1 MRSLKPRLAPFLL
14 LWIPLALV
22 GLGTGALVEFMRAS
36 ETLQREGTTLHRI
49 VSQRVD
55 QHDAH
60 LTSLAAVLASSNAES
75 ASFRAVIEA
84 MQRFYPRIAAV
95 ELIEVDLSAGAPVG
109 GAPSSLSDFD
119 PAALAGRVGDLAPGQ
134 AVTLTS
140 RSGSP
145 FYTLIKRV
153 PDAGHGSRAL
163 VLVIDARLL
172 TEPEG
177 GLPDDAALK
186 LSDAA
191 GKAIVQHGWPL
202 PAGTWIPDL
211 SFEKALGSRSQ
222 PLVLALARR
231 PAPAELLPPGLLFG
245 WPVAAG
251 LGLFLLLA
259 VLRERRASRRAREAV
274 RLHEHDAK
282 LAHAMRVNTVG
293 EMASGIAHEIT
304 QPLTAILSQSQAGLR
319 LAQSGGAVPGDLL
332 GVLEANVRHARRAA
346 EILERLR
353 AYVTRREPQRQRNDL
368 NRIVSNVVE
377 LSQRDLQERDITL
390 RLELS
395 QPGPQALLD
404 RVSIEQVV
412 HNLVRNAAEAVEA
425 MPAGR
430 REIVLATRLV
440 DGDAEIAVADD
451 GPGIAEADM
460 ARLFEPF
467 FTTKSSGMGL
477 GLPLCERLVEAAGG
491 RVAARNGPE
500 RGAVFTVR
508 FPALAAEL
516 GMAAE

>member
-1 MRSLKPRLAPFLL
+1 MKPRLVPFLL
-14 LWIPLALV
+14 FWIPLALA
-22 GLGTGALVEFMRAS
+22 GLGLGAVVEFMRAS
-36 ETLQREGTTLHRI
+36 EALQREGTTLYRI

-95 ELIEVDLSAGAPVG
+95 ELVEADTAAHALVG
-109 GAPSSLSDFD
+109 GAPSSLGDFD
-119 PAALAGRVGDLAPGQ
+119 PAALAARLGELAPGQ
-134 AVTLTS
+134 AVTIAS

-145 FYTLIKRV
+145 FYALVKRV
-153 PDAGHGSRAL
+153 PDAGSGPRAL

-172 TEPEG
+172 SEPEG
-177 GLPDDAALK
+177 GLPDDAALR
-186 LSDAA
+186 LSDAT
-191 GKAIVQHGWPL
+191 GKGIVQHGWPL
-202 PAGTWIPDL
+202 LSQRWTPAFFFG
-211 SFEKALGSRSQ
+211 KALGSRSQ
-222 PLVLALARR
+222 PLVLELARR
-231 PAPAELLPPGLLFG
+231 PVLAELMPLVLLFG
-245 WPVAAG
+245 WPLVSG
-251 LGLFLLLA
+251 LGLFLLLT

-274 RLHEHDAK
+274 RLHEHDAR

-319 LAQSGGAVPGDLL
+319 LARSGEAAPGDLV
-332 GVLEANVRHARRAA
+332 GVLEANVRHARRAG

-353 AYVTRREPQRQRNDL
+353 AYVTRREPQRRPNDL
-368 NRIVSNVVE
+368 NRIVRNVVE
-377 LSQRDLQERDITL
+377 LSQRDLEERGVTL

-425 MPAGR
+425 VPAGR
-430 REIVLATRLV
+430 REVVLATRIV
-440 DGDAEIAVADD
+440 DGESEIAVSDD

-467 FTTKSSGMGL
+467 FTTKSGGMGL
-477 GLPLCERLVEAAGG
+477 GLPLCERLVELAGG
-491 RVAARNGPE
+491 RIAAHNGPE

-516 GMAAE
+516 GVAAE

>member
-1 MRSLKPRLAPFLL
+1 MEFLTPRLAPFLL
-14 LWIPLALV
+14 LWIPLALA
-22 GLGTGALVEFMRAS
+22 GLGLGAGAEFMRAGDA
-36 ETLQREGTTLHRI
+36 LQREGTTLHRI
-49 VSQRVD
+49 VSQRVE

-95 ELIEVDLSAGAPVG
+95 ELIETASAGNVP
-109 GAPSSLSDFD
+109 PSLADFD
-119 PAALAGRVGDLAPGQ
+119 PAMLSARVRALAPGQ
-134 AVTLTS
+134 AVTLAS

-145 FYTLIKRV
+145 FYAVVKRV
-153 PDAGHGSRAL
+153 PDVGHGPRAL

-177 GLPDDAALK
+177 GFRRDAALK
-186 LSDAA
+186 LGDTA
-191 GKAIVQHGWPL
+191 GNAIVQRDWSP
-202 PAGTWIPDL
+202 PAGRWIPNI

-222 PLVLALARR
+222 PLVLELARR
-231 PAPAELLPPGLLFG
+231 PTLAELLPPILLFG
-245 WPVAAG
+245 WPIAAG

-274 RLHEHDAK
+274 RLHEHDAR

-319 LAQSGGAVPGDLL
+319 LSRSGDAAPGDLV
-332 GVLEANVRHARRAA
+332 GVLEANVRHARRAG

-353 AYVTRREPQRQRNDL
+353 TYVTRREPQRQPQDL

-377 LSQRDLQERDITL
+377 LSQRDLQERGVTL
-390 RLELS
+390 RLDLS
-395 QPGPQALLD
+395 EPGPQALLD

-412 HNLVRNAAEAVEA
+412 HNLVRNAAEAVEG
-425 MPAGR
+425 MPAGC

-440 DGDAEIAVADD
+440 DGAAEITVADD

-477 GLPLCERLVEAAGG
+477 GLPLCERLVESAGG
-491 RVAARNGPE
+491 RIVVRNGPE
-500 RGAVFTVR
+500 RGAIFIVR
-508 FPALAAEL
+508 FPALATEL

>member
-1 MRSLKPRLAPFLL
+1 MTPRLAPFLL
-14 LWIPLALV
+14 LWIPLALA
-22 GLGTGALVEFMRAS
+22 GLGLGAGVEFMRAGDA
-36 ETLQREGTTLHRI
+36 LQREGTTLHRI
-49 VSQRVD
+49 VSQRVE

-95 ELIEVDLSAGAPVG
+95 ELIET
-109 GAPSSLSDFD
+109 APSGGMLPSLRDFD
-119 PAALAGRVGDLAPGQ
+119 PAALAARVAALVPGQ
-134 AVTLTS
+134 AVTLPS
-140 RSGSP
+140 RTGSP
-145 FYTLIKRV
+145 FYALVKRV
-153 PDAGHGSRAL
+153 PDAGHGPRAL

-186 LSDAA
+186 LSDTA
-191 GKAIVQHGWPL
+191 GAAIVQQGWPL
-202 PAGTWIPDL
+202 SAGSWVPEL

-222 PLVLALARR
+222 PLALALARR
-231 PAPAELLPPGLLFG
+231 PALAELLPPGLLLG
-245 WPVAAG
+245 WPIAAG
-251 LGLFLLLA
+251 LSLYLLLT

-274 RLHEHDAK
+274 RLHEHDAR

-319 LAQSGGAVPGDLL
+319 LATSGEATPGELV
-332 GVLEANVRHARRAA
+332 GVLEANVRHARRAG

-353 AYVTRREPQRQRNDL
+353 AYVTRREPQRQPNDL

-377 LSQRDLQERDITL
+377 LSQRDLQERGVTL
-390 RLELS
+390 RLQLS
-395 QPGPQALLD
+395 EPGPQALLD

-425 MPAGR
+425 MPAAR
-430 REIVLATRLV
+430 REIVLATRLA
-440 DGDAEIAVADD
+440 DGEAEITVTDE

-477 GLPLCERLVEAAGG
+477 GLPLCERLVESAGG
-491 RVAARNGPE
+491 RIVVDNGPE
-500 RGAVFTVR
+500 RGAIFIVR
-508 FPALAAEL
+508 FPALATEL

>member
-1 MRSLKPRLAPFLL
+1 MRSLKPRLVPFLL
-14 LWIPLALV
+14 LWIPLALT
-22 GLGTGALVEFMRAS
+22 GLGIGGVVEFMRAS
-36 ETLQREGTTLHRI
+36 DAFQREGTTLHRI
-49 VSQRVD
+49 VSQRVE

-84 MQRFYPRIAAV
+84 MQRFYPRVAAV
-95 ELIEVDLSAGAPVG
+95 ELIETLSSG
-109 GAPSSLSDFD
+109 GVLPSLRDFD
-119 PAALAGRVGDLAPGQ
+119 PAALVARVAALVPGQ
-134 AVTLTS
+134 AVTLPS
-140 RSGSP
+140 RTGSP
-145 FYTLIKRV
+145 SYALVKRV
-153 PDAGHGSRAL
+153 PDAGHGPRAL

-177 GLPDDAALK
+177 GLPEEAALR
-186 LSDAA
+186 LSDAN
-191 GKAIVQHGWPL
+191 GTAIFERGWPL
-202 PAGTWIPDL
+202 PAAGISEL

-222 PLVLALARR
+222 PLALALARR
-231 PAPAELLPPGLLFG
+231 PALAELLPPGLLFG
-245 WPVAAG
+245 WPIAAG
-251 LGLFLLLA
+251 LGLFLLLT
-259 VLRERRASRRAREAV
+259 VLRERRASRRAREAM
-274 RLHEHDAK
+274 RLHEHDAR

-319 LAQSGGAVPGDLL
+319 LAKSGEAAPGDLV
-332 GVLEANVRHARRAA
+332 GVLEANVRHARRAG

-353 AYVTRREPQRQRNDL
+353 AYVTRREPQRQPQDL

-377 LSQRDLQERDITL
+377 LSQRDLQERGVAL
-390 RLELS
+390 RLDLS
-395 QPGPQALLD
+395 EPGPQALLD

-425 MPAGR
+425 MPAER
-430 REIVLATRLV
+430 REIVLTTRLV
-440 DGDAEIAVADD
+440 DGEAEITVTDD

-460 ARLFEPF
+460 VRLFEPF

-477 GLPLCERLVEAAGG
+477 GLPLCERLVETAGG
-491 RVAARNGPE
+491 RIAVRNGPE
-500 RGAVFTVR
+500 RGAVFTVC
-508 FPALAAEL
+508 FPALAIEL

>member
-1 MRSLKPRLAPFLL
+1 MKSLTPRLAPFLL
-14 LWIPLALV
+14 LWVPLALA
-22 GLGTGALVEFMRAS
+22 GLGLGAAVEFMRAS
-36 ETLQREGTTLHRI
+36 EALQREGTTLHRI
-49 VSQRVD
+49 VSQRVE

-95 ELIEVDLSAGAPVG
+95 ELIETASAGSVP
-109 GAPSSLSDFD
+109 PSLADFD
-119 PAALAGRVGDLAPGQ
+119 PATLSARVSALAPGQ
-134 AVTLTS
+134 AVTLAS

-145 FYTLIKRV
+145 FYALVKRV
-153 PDAGHGSRAL
+153 PDVGHGPRAL

-191 GKAIVQHGWPL
+191 GTAIVQHGWPL
-202 PAGTWIPDL
+202 QAGASIPEIA
-211 SFEKALGSRSQ
+211 FAKALGSRSQ
-222 PLVLALARR
+222 PLVLELARR
-231 PAPAELLPPGLLFG
+231 PAFVELLPPGLLFG
-245 WPVAAG
+245 WPIAAG

-274 RLHEHDAK
+274 RLHEHDAR

-319 LAQSGGAVPGDLL
+319 LARSAEVVPGDLV
-332 GVLEANVRHARRAA
+332 GVLEANVRHARRAG

-353 AYVTRREPQRQRNDL
+353 AYVTRREPQRQPNDL
-368 NRIVSNVVE
+368 NRIVSNVAE
-377 LSQRDLQERDITL
+377 LSQRDLQERGVTL

-395 QPGPQALLD
+395 EPGPQALLD

-440 DGDAEIAVADD
+440 DGEAEITVADD

-491 RVAARNGPE
+491 RIAARNGAE
-500 RGAVFTVR
+500 RGAIFSVR
-508 FPALAAEL
+508 FPALAVEL